1 MTIRSA
7 KAFALRTVAR
17 KGFALLTIALAFG
30 TSGASAQQAKGPAGM
45 WRVQFAT
52 PLGQRAVNMTINQR
66 GARLSGQV
74 TDEYGEYPITGEF
87 ADGRV
92 TVVWHVSEEG
102 GQMLEI
108 TMRGTLNGDEIRGTA
123 QLGDVGEGPLLARRT
138 GDAG

>member
-1 MTIRSA
+1 MTMRSA
-7 KAFALRTVAR
+7 KAFALLSIT
-17 KGFALLTIALAFG
+17 LTIGVLAV
-30 TSGASAQQAKGPAGM
+30 SGQQTNGPAGM

-66 GARLSGQV
+66 GTRLSGQV

-87 ADGRV
+87 ANGRV

-102 GQMLEI
+102 GQQLEI
-108 TMRGTLNGDEIRGTA
+108 TLRGALDGDEIRGTA
-123 QLGDVGEGPLLARRT
+123 QLGDVGKGPLLARRT